1 MSYSGY
7 ECLKV
12 RSNQG
17 VAFVTIDHPPINLFD
32 MALILEVD
40 RVGRELEADADV
52 RAVVVDSA
60 DPDFFIAHADV
71 ELILA
76 ASEEARETPQE
87 PSFFQQMVDRFRTMP
102 KATIALIE
110 GICRGGGSEFVLS
123 MDMRFAALGKAAL
136 AQPEVAVGII
146 PGGSGTQRLPRLM
159 GRGRALEVI
168 LGCEDFSAEQAERYG
183 YVNRALPPE
192 ELRPFVE
199 NLAYRIASFPA
210 EAIARAKAAV
220 LAAEPPVAPGLTE
233 EARLFDES
241 AATPAARER
250 MRAFLNAGGQTREV
264 EGVSGALIASKLDW
278 IRLRSP
284 PIAGVGFRSRPFRPA
299 SPGEATRA
307 GSPAISRQLA
317 KERKECTRTASWSAE
332 IRAARRAGAGSQAN
346 RARNLGAPA
355 PRSRGSQ
362 PWWRRSSSP
371 EFPSPTPIPLP

>member
-1 MSYSGY
+1 
-7 ECLKV
+7 
-12 RSNQG
+12 
-17 VAFVTIDHPPINLFD
+17 
-32 MALILEVD
+32 
-40 RVGRELEADADV
+40 
-52 RAVVVDSA
+52 
-60 DPDFFIAHADV
+60 V

-76 ASEEARETPQE
+76 ASGEARETPKE
-87 PSFFQQMVDRFRTMP
+87 PSLFQQMVDRFRTMP

-183 YVNRALPPE
+183 YVNRALPAE

-220 LAAEPPVAPGLTE
+220 LAAEPPMAPGLTE

-264 EGVSGALIASKLDW
+264 EGVSGALIASTLEQ
-278 IRLRSP
+278 I
-284 PIAGVGFRSRPFRPA
+284 
-299 SPGEATRA
+299 
-307 GSPAISRQLA
+307 
-317 KERKECTRTASWSAE
+317 
-332 IRAARRAGAGSQAN
+332 
-346 RARNLGAPA
+346 
-355 PRSRGSQ
+355 
-362 PWWRRSSSP
+362 SSP
-371 EFPSPTPIPLP
+371 TSSK